1 MPFMS
6 ACVLALA
13 TLISQPAFAD
23 SSSNPSHST
32 AILRVGVIQSLT
44 GIAAEDGKTA
54 VQALRL
60 ASEHINQSEGLKVEL
75 LIEDDGTDSK
85 QAVSAFKKLQGQGVQ
100 AIIGPTWSFTFNSVI
115 PLAARD
121 KLVVVNTSTIPECLE
136 LSQSQ
141 GFAYSTAISVSE
153 HARIFNHYLA
163 QKPAESA
170 IVFYTN
176 NSWGEAQKVA
186 YTKVLQENSFK
197 ILNQIPSVNFDIN
210 DWRALLPRE
219 KKLAADVWLL
229 LLNKSDLDIVIRR
242 ARELGV
248 DSRLYASYH
257 FGDTLRLTTQKR
269 LLDQVCF
276 SYPDEQ
282 LASEKEFVNSFL
294 GRYGIPPRVF
304 ADSSYD
310 ALFLLHRALQQSLA
324 QGTSL
329 KEAMDKVTFS
339 GVAGNYQYTAEATF
353 STGSVSLRCVKE
365 GLAQ

>member
-1 MPFMS
+1 MRFIS
-6 ACVLALA
+6 AAVLAFA
-13 TLISQPAFAD
+13 TLICNPGFAD
-23 SSSNPSHST
+23 SNSNLSHSAST
-32 AILRVGVIQSLT
+32 LRVGVIQSLT

-54 VQALRL
+54 VQALQL
-60 ASEHINQSEGLKVEL
+60 AAETINKSEALKVEL

-121 KLVVVNTSTIPECLE
+121 KLVIVNTSTIPECLE
-136 LSQSQ
+136 LGQSQ
-141 GFAYSTAISVSE
+141 GFAYSTAISVTE
-153 HARIFNHYLA
+153 HARVFNHYLA
-163 QKPAESA
+163 QNPAESA
-170 IVFYTN
+170 VVFYTS

-186 YTKVLQENSFK
+186 YTKVLQENSVK
-197 ILNQIPSVNFDIN
+197 VLNQAPSVNFDIN

-219 KKLAADVWLL
+219 KKLAADLWLL

-248 DSRLYASYH
+248 HSRLYASYH
-257 FGDTLRLTTQKR
+257 FGDTLRLAADR
-269 LLDQVCF
+269 RALDQVCF

-294 GRYGIPPRVF
+294 SRYGTAPRVF

-310 ALFLLHRALQQSLA
+310 ALFLLYQAHKKSLA
-324 QGTSL
+324 QGTAL
-329 KEAMDKVTFS
+329 KEALDKVTFS
-339 GVAGNYQYTAEATF
+339 GVAGNYRYTAERTF
-353 STGSVSLRCVKE
+353 STGRVSLRCVKG